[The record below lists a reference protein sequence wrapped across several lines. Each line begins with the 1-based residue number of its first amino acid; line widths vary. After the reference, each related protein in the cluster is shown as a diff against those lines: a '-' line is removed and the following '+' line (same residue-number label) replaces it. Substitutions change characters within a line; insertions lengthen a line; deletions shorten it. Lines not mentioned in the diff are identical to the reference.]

1 MQKER
6 RGWSGT
12 KDPNVLGMFLNI
24 QKDLLSHLL
33 HVNVLNR
40 ISNTQLYGNNYSAS
54 EMLTDLTN
62 ACFSADAGTNVSLMR
77 INLQTEYTK
86 RLISIVH
93 NKGKVKFDHVSVALA
108 FNNLNKIKKY
118 AAKTSG
124 TNDQTRAHRKHLI
137 YIVEKALDT

>member
-1 MQKER
+1 
-6 RGWSGT
+6 
-12 KDPNVLGMFLNI
+12 MFLNI

-86 RLISIVH
+86 TISIVH
-93 NKGKVKFDHVSVALA
+93 NKG
-108 FNNLNKIKKY
+108 
-118 AAKTSG
+118 
-124 TNDQTRAHRKHLI
+124 
-137 YIVEKALDT
+137 